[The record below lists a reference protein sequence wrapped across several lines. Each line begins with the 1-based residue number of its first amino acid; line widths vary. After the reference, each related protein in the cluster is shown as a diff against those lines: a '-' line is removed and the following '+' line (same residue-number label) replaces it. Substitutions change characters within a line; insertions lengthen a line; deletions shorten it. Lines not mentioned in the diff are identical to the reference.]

1 MKSRGVLATYIRV
14 IKKLYNGAMSEN
26 NRRRQETL
34 PIEVINY

>member
-1 MKSRGVLATYIRV
+1 MKSRGVLATYI
-14 IKKLYNGAMSEN
+14 KNMYNGAMSEN